1 MLESV
6 DRPRSMPSVCGR
18 LMPSAFWMGTATFG
32 ILEQEVVDLS
42 IEPSGDAG
50 RGAAVT
56 AAAATAANLP

>member
-1 MLESV
+1 
-6 DRPRSMPSVCGR
+6 
-18 LMPSAFWMGTATFG
+18 MPSAFWMGTATFG

-56 AAAATAANLP
+56 AAAATAANLR